1 MIIERL
7 TGVATA
13 FAILIETAVGIAI
26 VAGLGAIVLG
36 SFGFV

>member
-13 FAILIETAVGIAI
+13 FAILIETIIGFVI
-26 VAGLGAIVLG
+26 VAGLGAIILG